1 VRLFPRT
8 LLDIL
13 AAHPDRTAFEDGR
26 RRVSAGEVLALTGR
40 LAAGMRAFGLG
51 PGRSVAFVTALTPE
65 AFAAHLTAYALGCVV
80 VGVRPGW
87 TNRQLADVLGTRVDA
102 VVVDASTATPDL
114 LALARQR
121 VLFLGPGSG
130 CGSGPGCCGPGSG
143 SGSGSGPGS
152 GSGSGVDPST
162 DLSAFGTEDVR
173 RTVSSRADDLARV
186 NFTSGS
192 SGRPKGCAWT
202 YAALHPA
209 FDPDRW
215 SPDLARLLASFQR
228 CLVFGTWSMPVML
241 TFAGRSLLLGGT
253 VVIASGDV
261 RSTLG
266 PTIERHAITGAV
278 TPVPALRKLLA
289 GLRASARPTG
299 LADLAAL
306 VVTGSPAPPS
316 LLAEAVELLGP
327 VVWQGYGQS
336 ESGMI
341 SLLTPD
347 DIARTPA
354 AALSS
359 VGRVQPQVEISVRD
373 EHDRPVPPGGTGRI
387 LVRSPQMMAG
397 YWGEDAA
404 TSDEV
409 MRDGWLDT
417 RDLGRVDADGF
428 LHLTGRA
435 RDVILVRSQVRY
447 AAPIEGV
454 LADHPDVAEA
464 YVVGVPDPELGEAIH
479 AFVVPRAGRNPD
491 AAGLAAR
498 VGADLGDGHVPAAIR
513 VIAAAPLGPGGK
525 PDKQAL
531 RREAVRL
538 AAGSA

>member
-26 RRVSAGEVLALTGR
+26 RRVSAAEVLALTGR
-40 LAAGMRAFGLG
+40 FAAGMRAFGLG
-51 PGRSVAFVTALTPE
+51 PGRSVALVTALTPE
-65 AFAAHLTAYALGCVV
+65 AFAAHLAAYALGCVV

-121 VLFLGPGSG
+121 VLFLGPGPG
-130 CGSGPGCCGPGSG
+130 RGPGRGPGP
-143 SGSGSGPGS
+143 GPG
-152 GSGSGVDPST
+152 VDTST
-162 DLSAFGTEDVR
+162 DLSAFGTDDVR
-173 RTVSSRADDLARV
+173 RTVCSHADDLARV
-186 NFTSGS
+186 NFSSGS

-241 TFAGRSLLLGGT
+241 TFAGRSLLVGGT

-289 GLRASARPTG
+289 GHRASARPTG

-373 EHDRPVPPGGTGRI
+373 EHDRPVPSGGTGRI

-479 AFVVPRAGRNPD
+479 AFVVPHAGRNPD

-513 VIAAAPLGPGGK
+513 IIAAAPLGPGGK